1 MVMTFKDKSYP
12 LKINETIEEVYYE
25 EKKPIKCDR
34 KEKLIDEHKRKVNS
48 VKGYTYIRSYFAH
61 DILDD
66 GKTKVR
72 PQRTHIRVKHEFC
85 KQEYDVELRVF
96 LNKHNKD
103 KSYKCP
109 LCCGCIEN
117 SIYYQNKEIADMIKY
132 DENKNEV
139 NTKLIYYTTHSK
151 FYFKCNKC
159 GELSDKCKRLD
170 LVVNF
175 GYSCHICSDG
185 VSTPEKFVANIL
197 TQLKIKFERQ
207 KVFEWSKAVDEKIIN
222 SLSLDINDKLKNKL
236 KGNKRYDFYIE
247 HENQKIIIEVH
258 GIQHYS
264 ESTLTDKSLKEEQ
277 GNDKLKEKLAKQ
289 SDKINKYIII
299 DCRYS
304 DYYYMKN
311 NIIKELEK
319 IVNSDKL
326 DVVNYKDAY
335 IKSQKSLKVAA
346 WNLYNEG
353 KKSSYIAKEL
363 NMSISR
369 IRAYLTDGT
378 KIKKCNYSPKIDR
391 NSNRIKLN
399 FVYKDK
405 VMKEFNSL
413 NDLYRFLRIKK
424 ETYDKYIGI
433 NEDIIDIHLIEDGK
447 GNQYTK
453 KLISK
458 LGAYDGYKIVRL
470 NNIN

>member
-1 MVMTFKDKSYP
+1 M
-12 LKINETIEEVYYE
+12 
-25 EKKPIKCDR
+25 
-34 KEKLIDEHKRKVNS
+34 ID
-48 VKGYTYIRSYFAH
+48 
-61 DILDD
+61 
-66 GKTKVR
+66 
-72 PQRTHIRVKHEFC
+72 
-85 KQEYDVELRVF
+85 
-96 LNKHNKD
+96 
-103 KSYKCP
+103 
-109 LCCGCIEN
+109 
-117 SIYYQNKEIADMIKY
+117 
-132 DENKNEV
+132 
-139 NTKLIYYTTHSK
+139 
-151 FYFKCNKC
+151 
-159 GELSDKCKRLD
+159 
-170 LVVNF
+170 
-175 GYSCHICSDG
+175 
-185 VSTPEKFVANIL
+185 
-197 TQLKIKFERQ
+197 
-207 KVFEWSKAVDEKIIN
+207 
-222 SLSLDINDKLKNKL
+222 
-236 KGNKRYDFYIE
+236 
-247 HENQKIIIEVH
+247 
-258 GIQHYS
+258 
-264 ESTLTDKSLKEEQ
+264 
-277 GNDKLKEKLAKQ
+277 
-289 SDKINKYIII
+289 KYIII

-304 DYYYMKN
+304 DYDYMKN

-335 IKSQKSLKVAA
+335 TKSQKSLKVAA

-378 KIKKCNYSPKIDR
+378 KIENCNYSPEIDR

-413 NDLYRFLRIKK
+413 NDLYRFLGIKK

-433 NEDIIDIHLIEDGK
+433 NEDIIDVHLIEDGK

-458 LGAYDGYKIVRL
+458 LEAYDGYKIVRL